1 MSYIIH
7 YYNNSQGKGYNMVVN
22 VSTGEIVSS
31 KFAKLYLDDIE
42 KLKDLTMGE
51 HYLLL
56 LIVKTMKFG
65 ENNEVL
71 LSPKRKKILM
81 PQVGVTTTN
90 SISNMLRKMVAK
102 GVLKKESDDD
112 YTYFVNPRI
121 YFKGN
126 DYNYVETVE
135 KYDNISGVYQVFKNK
150 KEMEEALNKQ
160 EDDELSA

>member
-1 MSYIIH
+1 
-7 YYNNSQGKGYNMVVN
+7 MVVN